1 MLQYNIVID
10 KREIHLD
17 FTASPKGHSTT
28 TCIKLL
34 FHRLKIQ
41 PLHGVTVYYQYHLLF
56 LLFLPFLVFV
66 LYCFR
71 FVLFRFVFCFHALV
85 GAFGRCSFD
94 LFLSSRPRIGLATT
108 YITNAGKRG
117 PGGKEKEWT
126 DCVADDLR
134 LFGVTGDWKTAA
146 LDPGAWY
153 NTVQEGGC
161 RFMAAWVREEE
172 NASNQ
177 RQKKRDAEEADKV
190 EVTPGVTVASLRRF
204 RTALIG
210 PTQGL
215 PKRRRLCH

>member
-1 MLQYNIVID
+1 MAYVI
-10 KREIHLD
+10 
-17 FTASPKGHSTT
+17 
-28 TCIKLL
+28 
-34 FHRLKIQ
+34 
-41 PLHGVTVYYQYHLLF
+41 VYYYYIITTICDGVLRTLITG
-56 LLFLPFLVFV
+56 VF
-66 LYCFR
+66 R
-71 FVLFRFVFCFHALV
+71 
-85 GAFGRCSFD
+85 
-94 LFLSSRPRIGLATT
+94 
-108 YITNAGKRG
+108 
-117 PGGKEKEWT
+117 
-126 DCVADDLR
+126 R

-190 EVTPGVTVASLRRF
+190 EVAPGVTVASLRRF